1 MDPEILR
8 TSFAVVERRAE
19 FALRYFYSHLF
30 WHHPDVRALFPL
42 DSPEDKERQRDR
54 LFTALALVV
63 ARLEGPGL
71 HDYLR
76 ELGRDHRKY
85 LARPEHYTAVG
96 DSLLAAFAAVSGSA
110 WNAEVEKAWGEAYAL
125 VTEAMLEGAGES
137 ESQGQPSWWDAEV
150 VGRTGLPGSTGG
162 GDDLAVLT
170 LRPDRPLPHL
180 PGQYVSVGS
189 PRAPGVWRPY
199 SVANAPRCDGTL
211 DLHVSLVP
219 GGALSPELVRRTRE
233 GDVLRLGAPG
243 GRLTLRT
250 PVERPLTF
258 IAAGTG
264 WAPVKALLE
273 QLGRAPCAYDEARL
287 FVVARD
293 VAYLYD
299 RAVLDGLRTRLP
311 WLDVTVVT
319 PAPGRPKAQATERL
333 LTALGNRANWARH
346 DVYLAGPPG
355 LVAGIS
361 SVLPGLGAEPGR
373 VFCDELPTTGPERDP
388 DGCRA
393 LGPGAWLLRRPQ
405 PR

>member
-19 FALRYFYSHLF
+19 FALKYFYSHLF

-71 HDYLR
+71 HEYLR

-96 DSLLAAFAAVSGSA
+96 DSLIAAFAAVSGSA
-110 WNAEVEKAWGEAYAL
+110 WSAEVEKAWDEAYTL
-125 VTEAMLEGAGES
+125 VADAMLDGAGEA
-137 ESQGQPSWWDAEV
+137 ESQGQPSWWNAEV
-150 VGRTGLPGSTGG
+150 VGRTAHR
-162 GDDLAVLT
+162 DDLAVLT

-199 SVANAPRCDGTL
+199 SVGNAPRCDGTL

-233 GDVLRLGAPG
+233 GDVLRLGPPG
-243 GRLTLRT
+243 GRLALRT

-273 QLGRAPCAYDEARL
+273 HLGRAPGAYDEARL

-299 RAVLDGLRTRLP
+299 RAVLEGLRGRVP
-311 WLDVTVVT
+311 WLDVTVIT
-319 PAPGRPKAQATERL
+319 PAPGRPKGQATERL

-355 LVAGIS
+355 LVEVIS
-361 SVLPGLGAEPGR
+361 SVLPRLGAEPER
-373 VFCDELPTTGPERDP
+373 VFCDELPSTGRERAV
-388 DGCRA
+388 DGGRP
-393 LGPGAWLLRRPQ
+393 LGPGAWLLQRPR